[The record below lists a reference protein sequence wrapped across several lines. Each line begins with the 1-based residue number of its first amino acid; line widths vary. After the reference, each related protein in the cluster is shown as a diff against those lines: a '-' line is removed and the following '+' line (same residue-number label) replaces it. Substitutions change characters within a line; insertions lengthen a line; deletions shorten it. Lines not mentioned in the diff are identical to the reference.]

1 MKLCS
6 VAVWVL
12 ASCALGVSNAETAAV
27 VEQRPIRGSAA
38 LILAIKLATARRAD
52 SESGCSS
59 TVPITRLR

>member
-6 VAVWVL
+6 VAAWVL

-38 LILAIKLATARRAD
+38 LILAIKAW
-52 SESGCSS
+52 GYSS